1 MNAAKVSRL
10 GHRWVGLVVGLQ
22 LLIWT
27 VSGLYMVAMDL
38 DFIHGDPLVRNVKP
52 TFDLHVSRV
61 TMAQLTQ
68 QREGAIET
76 LRLRALPDGRQV
88 YEIGQGGQLSLFD
101 ASTGARLSPLPE
113 SRIADLAR
121 YYYAGTGRVAS
132 IALLSRE
139 EDRPQEIQTRK
150 LPIWRVDF
158 DDRLETSLYL
168 HPDTGTLVVRR
179 HRFWRWF
186 DFLWSLHIM
195 DYVERE
201 DVNNPLLRVAAP
213 LAFVTAAFGGWLAFH
228 SFGFLQRRRRRTRGT
243 A

>member
-1 MNAAKVSRL
+1 VNAAKVSRL

-150 LPIWRVDF
+150 LPLWRVDF

-195 DYVERE
+195 DYQERT
-201 DVNNPLLRVAAP
+201 DVNNWLLRGATILGLT
-213 LAFVTAAFGGWLAFH
+213 LAGFGLWLAFF
-228 SFGFLQRRRRRTRGT
+228 SFPFLQRRRPRRTPS
-243 A
+243 